1 MPNLDPSTM
10 DLGDIHNIAENAD
23 NLIKIITNIKQKVQ
37 GSSNEEEKTSPGPND
52 EKRMN
57 SDIDIDCADKPDR
70 VGREEGQIDE
80 KDQES
85 DPSDEVNGSE
95 TRRISEEDSP
105 VKKEVK
111 MITVVDPDLVED
123 SA

>member
-1 MPNLDPSTM
+1 MANFDPNTM
-10 DLGDIHNIAENAD
+10 DLDDIQNIAENAD
-23 NLIKIITNIKQKVQ
+23 NLIKIISNIKQKVQ
-37 GSSNEEEKTSPGPND
+37 APLNEERKTSSGPND

-70 VGREEGQIDE
+70 SGREEGQIDE

-85 DPSDEVNGSE
+85 DPSDEGVGND
-95 TRRISEEDSP
+95 TRRIAEEESP
-105 VKKEVK
+105 VKKETK

-123 SA
+123 SG